1 MKLKRR
7 KQLRIRRM
15 MKLNLSSM
23 FSLRD
28 WSLLR
33 KISTNS
39 EKYKNLVT
47 HIKNSHTN
55 CLGSMA
61 KFSVCDVYGGWG
73 WGFEFGG
80 LHAPLIKTVNQADL
94 KLIIFHPIVN

>member
-23 FSLRD
+23 YSLRD

-39 EKYKNLVT
+39 EKYNNPVT

-61 KFSVCDVYGGWG
+61 KYSVCDVYGGWG
-73 WGFEFGG
+73 GG
-80 LHAPLIKTVNQADL
+80 LSLEDFMLP
-94 KLIIFHPIVN
+94 